1 MLGLVINVGVAI
13 LLYIMAIILLLSG
26 EYVWVD
32 VTVFEGKSLYFLAAG
47 MLSMG
52 LLAMMMANA
61 WYQSTQIMG
70 SIHDAAESTSKL
82 LRRYWPLSVLSVAL
96 MMAAF
101 SSAPKLMQYE
111 TVTYS
116 YYKQP
121 SAHLAYLGRDKQIL
135 AFPSQNESRKDEIK
149 SHQLSN

>member
-32 VTVFEGKSLYFLAAG
+32 VTVFEGKSLYFLAAAF
-47 MLSMG
+47 LSMG
-52 LLAMMMANA
+52 ILALMMANA

-70 SIHDAAESTSKL
+70 SIHDAAESTGSL
-82 LRRYWPLSVLSVAL
+82 LRRYWPLSVLSIAL

-101 SSAPKLMQYE
+101 SSAQKLMQYE

-116 YYKQP
+116 YYTQP
-121 SAHLAYLGRDKQIL
+121 SAHLAYLGRDKQTL

-149 SHQLSN
+149 SHRLNN

>member
-13 LLYIMAIILLLSG
+13 LLYIMAIVLLLSG

-32 VTVFEGKSLYFLAAG
+32 VTVFEGLSLYLLAAAF
-47 MLSMG
+47 LSMG
-52 LLAMMMANA
+52 ILALMMANA

-70 SIHDAAESTSKL
+70 SIHDAAESTGSL
-82 LRRYWPLSVLSVAL
+82 LRRYWPLTVLSVAL

-101 SSAPKLMQYE
+101 SSAQKLMQYE

-116 YYKQP
+116 YYTQP
-121 SAHLAYLGRDKQIL
+121 SAHLAYLGRDKQTL
-135 AFPSQNESRKDEIK
+135 ASPSQNESRKDVIK
-149 SHQLSN
+149 SHRLNN